1 MRNCF
6 YDLCLYKNLDN
17 DCKRLI
23 SFIWIC
29 EYLWSGEATLH
40 GRDICWKLLTLASC
54 LVVQLS
60 GATHPRSSLKFLLL
74 PAAGEAGFWLM
85 GNSVHTCLAMASQ
98 PLNGSQKSLSYML
111 EFKWK
116 VLHLNLR
123 LYFSSSFPIL
133 NSLSEEDWALVRSFP
148 FPIIYSRR
156 RSMFQLGKLSVKF
169 SVFDDAITH

>member
-23 SFIWIC
+23 CFIWIRAC
-29 EYLWSGEATLH
+29 LWSGEATLH
-40 GRDICWKLLTLASC
+40 GRDICWKLLTLASR
-54 LVVQLS
+54 LVVKLS
-60 GATHPRSSLKFLLL
+60 RATHPRSTPKLLLL
-74 PAAGEAGFWLM
+74 PPAGEAGFWLM
-85 GNSVHTCLAMASQ
+85 GNSVHTCLEMASQ
-98 PLNGSQKSLSYML
+98 PLNRSQKPLSDML

-123 LYFSSSFPIL
+123 LYFSSSFPTL

-156 RSMFQLGKLSVKF
+156 RSMF
-169 SVFDDAITH
+169 